1 MAEDRSHPLFARLWA
16 AVLRRGEPRAI
27 TQQRAALVEGL
38 AGVVVE
44 VGPGSGSMFAHY
56 PAAVE
61 RVVAVEPEPY
71 LRTVAAKAA
80 ASAPVPIEVTAG
92 DAATIPLGAGEADAV
107 VCSLVLCSVPDQSA
121 ALREFA
127 RVLRPGGEL
136 RYFEHVAEPAGTWP
150 RRLQQLVDRS
160 GLWRRAGG
168 GCHVARE
175 TGSAIRAAGFSVES
189 ERASIFG
196 PRWLVPVSLHVRG
209 VARRR

>member
-1 MAEDRSHPLFARLWA
+1 MADDRSHPLFARLWA
-16 AVLRRGEPRAI
+16 AVLRRGEPKAI
-27 TQQRAALVEGL
+27 TRQRAALVAGL
-38 AGVVVE
+38 SGVVVE

-56 PAAVE
+56 PPGVD

-71 LRTVAAKAA
+71 LRGVAAEAGARAA
-80 ASAPVPIEVTAG
+80 VPIEVAPG
-92 DAATIPLGAGEADAV
+92 DAASIPLAAGEADAV
-107 VCSLVLCSVPDQSA
+107 VCSLVLCSVPDQAA

-160 GLWRRAGG
+160 GVWSRAGG

-175 TGSAIRAAGFSVES
+175 TGSAIRAAGFTIEDEHES
-189 ERASIFG
+189 TMG